1 MAEVD
6 NHILIDQHN
15 PEQMQAFQI
24 VHDTNA
30 SFFLTGRAGA
40 GKTTFL
46 HYIKE
51 NVDKQFIVVAPTG
64 IAAIVA
70 GGVTIHS
77 MFGMPLTPI
86 TKDTQFQINEGKW
99 QVLKRVDT
107 IIIDEIS
114 MVRCDIIDGIDT
126 VLRTAMKN
134 DQPFGGKQMIFS
146 GDLYQLEPVV
156 ERNETELIDF
166 FQSEYGT
173 ITPYFYHAHVFQRI
187 KLPKIEF
194 TKIYRQNDIEFQNML
209 NNIRHGRIYSEEI
222 LKINEIGLK
231 NNECETKE
239 QLILTSRNDTAEHI
253 NQSHLEAIQA
263 PVFTYRG
270 IIEGIFQKNSFPA
283 PEELILKVGTRVMFT
298 HNDTTHKWVNG
309 TVGTIS
315 KLTPQSIS
323 VLLDNDAEVSVNLV
337 EWENI
342 RYKYNRNTRKLEHE
356 VIGTFKQYPLKLAW
370 AITIHKSQGMTF
382 DKLKLDLSTGVF
394 MPGQLYV
401 ALSRVCSLEGLY
413 LTCPIRLHYIMSKP
427 EIDKFLGEYN
437 DIGIISKDIKE
448 YAQYYQALQDKD
460 YDKAAQECNRI
471 MLSTFALRKDIS
483 TLPIDERKKATRANS
498 KLEEK
503 AYYAADRM
511 LAVTYNA
518 QEVMTTTEHIS
529 TIRGNSEEDIFLNAI
544 ICFENGDYEKSLHY
558 IEQEM
563 LLFSNAARW
572 YYLKSLALYAQGK
585 YAEAAIVNESWKND
599 VDVVDARYYYQTA
612 KTDYK
617 LEKPCTQTI
626 IEAVKLEPRY
636 TPFICSLQQMACS
649 CSEQLESN
657 QESIKA
663 AVCAFNANED
673 IETILSEMDEKQYS
687 LFIASLIRNFD
698 NQENNLD

>member
-1 MAEVD
+1 MADVE
-6 NHILIDQHN
+6 NQILIDQHN

-30 SFFLTGRAGA
+30 SFFLTGRAGT

-134 DQPFGGKQMIFS
+134 DLPFGGKQIIFA

-156 ERNETELIDF
+156 ERDEKELIDF

-173 ITPYFYHAHVFQRI
+173 ITPYFYHAHVLQRI

-194 TKIYRQNDIEFQNML
+194 TKIYRQNDTDFQNML
-209 NNIRHGRIYSEEI
+209 NNIRHGCIYSEEI
-222 LKINEIGLK
+222 YKINEIGLR
-231 NNECETKE
+231 NNESETKE
-239 QLILTSRNDTAEHI
+239 QLILTSRNDTAERI

-263 PVFTYRG
+263 AVFTYRG
-270 IIEGIFQKNSFPA
+270 IIEGVFQKNSFPA
-283 PEELILKVGTRVMFT
+283 PEELILKEGTRVMFT
-298 HNDTTHKWVNG
+298 HNDTEHKWVNG

-315 KLTPQSIS
+315 KLTDHSIS
-323 VLLDNDAEVSVNLV
+323 VILDNGIEVSVNRV

-342 RYKYNRNTRKLEHE
+342 RYKYNRATRKLDSE

-413 LTCPIRLHYIMSKP
+413 LTSPIRLHYIMSKP
-427 EIDKFLGEYN
+427 EIDKFLGDYN

-460 YDKAAQECNRI
+460 YDRAAQECNRI
-471 MLSTFALRKDIS
+471 MHSALAARKDIS
-483 TLPIDERKKATRANS
+483 TLPIDERKKATRNNN

-511 LAVTYNA
+511 LSIAYNA
-518 QEVMTTTEHIS
+518 EKVMASTELIS
-529 TIRGNSEEDIFLNAI
+529 TIGGYSEEDNFLNAI
-544 ICFENGDYEKSLHY
+544 ICFENGDYEKSFHY

-585 YAEAAIVNESWKND
+585 YADAAIVNESWKND

-657 QESIKA
+657 QESIKD
-663 AVCAFNANED
+663 AVRAFNANED
-673 IETILSEMDEKQYS
+673 METILPEMDEKQYS
-687 LFIASLIRNFD
+687 LFIASLIRNFET
-698 NQENNLD
+698 QEN

>member
-1 MAEVD
+1 M
-6 NHILIDQHN
+6 
-15 PEQMQAFQI
+15 
-24 VHDTNA
+24 
-30 SFFLTGRAGA
+30 
-40 GKTTFL
+40 
-46 HYIKE
+46 
-51 NVDKQFIVVAPTG
+51 APTG

-99 QVLKRVDT
+99 HVLKRVDT
-107 IIIDEIS
+107 IIVDEIS

-134 DQPFGGKQMIFS
+134 DLPFGGKQIIFS

-156 ERNETELIDF
+156 ERNEKELIDF

-173 ITPYFYHAHVFQRI
+173 ITPYFYHAHVLQRI

-194 TKIYRQNDIEFQNML
+194 TKIYRQNDTDFQNML

-222 LKINEIGLK
+222 NKINEIGLR
-231 NNECETKE
+231 NNESETKE
-239 QLILTSRNDTAEHI
+239 QLILTSRNDTAEYI

-270 IIEGIFQKNSFPA
+270 IIDGVFQKNSFPA
-283 PEELILKVGTRVMFT
+283 PEELILKVDTRVMFT
-298 HNDTTHKWVNG
+298 HNDTEHKWVNG

-315 KLTPQSIS
+315 KLTDHSIS
-323 VLLDNDAEVSVNLV
+323 VILDNGIEVSVNRV

-342 RYKYNRNTRKLEHE
+342 KYKYNRTTRKLESE

-413 LTCPIRLHYIMSKP
+413 LTSPIRLHYIMSKP
-427 EIDKFLGEYN
+427 EIDKFLGDYN

-448 YAQYYQALQDKD
+448 YTLYYQALQDKD
-460 YDKAAQECNRI
+460 YDRAAQECNRI
-471 MLSTFALRKDIS
+471 MHSALAARRDIS
-483 TLPIDERKKATRANS
+483 TLPIDERKNASRANR

-511 LAVTYNA
+511 LSITYNA
-518 QEVMTTTEHIS
+518 EKIMASTEPIS
-529 TIRGNSEEDIFLNAI
+529 TIGGYSEEDNFLNAI
-544 ICFENGDYEKSLHY
+544 ICFENGDYGRVLHY

-563 LLFSNAARW
+563 LLFGNPARW

-585 YAEAAIVNESWKND
+585 YTEAAVVNESWKND

-617 LEKPCTQTI
+617 LDKPCTQTI

-657 QESIKA
+657 QEPIKA
-663 AVCAFNANED
+663 AVRAFNANEN
-673 IETILSEMDEKQYS
+673 IETILSEMDEKRYS
-687 LFIASLIRNFD
+687 LFIASLIRNFE
-698 NQENNLD
+698 NKENNSDEL

>member
-1 MAEVD
+1 MR
-6 NHILIDQHN
+6 
-15 PEQMQAFQI
+15 
-24 VHDTNA
+24 DTNA
-30 SFFLTGRAGA
+30 SFFLTGRAGT

-46 HYIKE
+46 HYIRE
-51 NVDKQFIVVAPTG
+51 HVDKQFIVVAPTG

-99 QVLKRVDT
+99 HVLKRVDT

-134 DQPFGGKQMIFS
+134 DLPFGGKQIIFS

-156 ERNETELIDF
+156 ERNEKELIDF

-173 ITPYFYHAHVFQRI
+173 ITPYFYHAHVLQRI

-194 TKIYRQNDIEFQNML
+194 TKIYRQNDMDFQNML

-222 LKINEIGLK
+222 NKINEIGLK
-231 NNECETKE
+231 NNESETKE
-239 QLILTSRNDTAEHI
+239 QLILTSRNDTAERI

-263 PVFTYRG
+263 AVFTYRG
-270 IIEGIFQKNSFPA
+270 IIEGVFQKNSFPA
-283 PEELILKVGTRVMFT
+283 PEELILKEGTRVMFT
-298 HNDTTHKWVNG
+298 HNDTEHKWVNG

-315 KLTPQSIS
+315 KLTDHSIS
-323 VLLDNDAEVSVNLV
+323 VILDKGIEVSVNRV

-342 RYKYNRNTRKLEHE
+342 RYKYNQTTRKLESE

-413 LTCPIRLHYIMSKP
+413 LTSPIRLHYIMSKP
-427 EIDKFLGEYN
+427 EIDKFLDDYN

-471 MLSTFALRKDIS
+471 MHSALVARKEIS
-483 TLPIDERKKATRANS
+483 TLPIDERKSAARTNS

-511 LAVTYNA
+511 LSIAYTA
-518 QEVMTTTEHIS
+518 KEVMTSTEHIN
-529 TIRGNSEEDIFLNAI
+529 TIVGNSEEDCFLNAV
-544 ICFENGDYEKSLHY
+544 ICFENGEYEKSIHY
-558 IEQEM
+558 IGQVM
-563 LLFSNAARW
+563 QLFGNSARW

-585 YAEAAIVNESWKND
+585 YTEAAVVNESWKND
-599 VDVVDARYYYQTA
+599 VDVVDARYYYLTA
-612 KTDYK
+612 IIDYK
-617 LEKPCTQTI
+617 LGKPCTQTML
-626 IEAVKLEPRY
+626 EAVKLEPRY
-636 TPFICSLQQMACS
+636 TPFIRSLQQMMCAR
-649 CSEQLESN
+649 SEQLACN

-663 AVCAFNANED
+663 TVRAFNVNED

-687 LFIASLIRNFD
+687 LFIASLIRNFE

>member
-1 MAEVD
+1 MAESD
-6 NHILIDQHN
+6 QHILIDKHN
-15 PEQMQAFQI
+15 HEQMQALEI
-24 VHDTNA
+24 VRDTNA
-30 SFFLTGRAGA
+30 SFFLTGRAGT

-46 HYIKE
+46 HYIRE
-51 NVDKQFIVVAPTG
+51 HVDKQFIVLAPTG

-99 QVLKRVDT
+99 HVLKRVDT

-134 DQPFGGKQMIFS
+134 GLPFGGKQIIFS

-156 ERNETELIDF
+156 ERNEKELIDF

-173 ITPYFYHAHVFQRI
+173 ITPYFYHAHVLQRI

-194 TKIYRQNDIEFQNML
+194 TKIYRQNDTDFQNML

-222 LKINEIGLK
+222 NKINEIGLR
-231 NNECETKE
+231 NNESETKE
-239 QLILTSRNDTAEHI
+239 QLILTSRNDTAEYI

-263 PVFTYRG
+263 AVFTYRG
-270 IIEGIFQKNSFPA
+270 IIEGVFQKNSFPA
-283 PEELILKVGTRVMFT
+283 PEELILKEGTRVMFT
-298 HNDTTHKWVNG
+298 HNDTEHKWVNG

-315 KLTPQSIS
+315 KLTDHSIS
-323 VLLDNDAEVSVNLV
+323 VILDKGIEVSVNRV
-337 EWENI
+337 EWENL
-342 RYKYNRNTRKLEHE
+342 RYKYNRATRKLDSE

-413 LTCPIRLHYIMSKP
+413 LTSPIRLHYIMSKP
-427 EIDKFLGEYN
+427 EIDKFLGDYN

-471 MLSTFALRKDIS
+471 MHSALVARKEIS
-483 TLPIDERKKATRANS
+483 TLPIDERKSAARTNS

-511 LAVTYNA
+511 LSIAYNA
-518 QEVMTTTEHIS
+518 KEVMTSSEHIN
-529 TIRGNSEEDIFLNAI
+529 IVVGYSEEDCFLNAV
-544 ICFENGDYEKSLHY
+544 ICFENGEYEKSIHY
-558 IEQEM
+558 IGQVM
-563 LLFSNAARW
+563 QLFSNSARW

-617 LEKPCTQTI
+617 LDKPCTQTML
-626 IEAVKLEPRY
+626 EAVKLEPRY
-636 TPFICSLQQMACS
+636 TPFIRSLQQMMCAR
-649 CSEQLESN
+649 SEQLVCN

-663 AVCAFNANED
+663 AVRAFNANED

-687 LFIASLIRNFD
+687 LFIASLIRNFE

>member
-1 MAEVD
+1 MAEAD
-6 NHILIDQHN
+6 NHILIDEQN
-15 PEQMQAFQI
+15 PAQMQALEI
-24 VHDTNA
+24 VRDTNA
-30 SFFLTGRAGA
+30 SFFLTGRAGT

-46 HYIKE
+46 HYIRE
-51 NVDKQFIVVAPTG
+51 HVDKQFIVVAPTG

-86 TKDTQFQINEGKW
+86 TKDTQFQINEEKW
-99 QVLKRVDT
+99 HVLKRVDT
-107 IIIDEIS
+107 IIVDEIS

-134 DQPFGGKQMIFS
+134 DLPFGGKQIIFS

-156 ERNETELIDF
+156 ERDEKELIDF

-173 ITPYFYHAHVFQRI
+173 ITPYFYHAHVLQRI

-194 TKIYRQNDIEFQNML
+194 TKIYRQNDTDFQNML

-222 LKINEIGLK
+222 YKINEIGLR
-231 NNECETKE
+231 NNESETKE
-239 QLILTSRNDTAEHI
+239 QLILTSRNDTAERI
-253 NQSHLEAIQA
+253 NQSHSEAIQA
-263 PVFTYRG
+263 AVFTYRG
-270 IIEGIFQKNSFPA
+270 IIEGVFQKNSFPA
-283 PEELILKVGTRVMFT
+283 PEELILKEGTRVMFT
-298 HNDTTHKWVNG
+298 HNDTEHKWVNG

-315 KLTPQSIS
+315 KLTDHSIS
-323 VLLDNDAEVSVNLV
+323 VILDNGIEVSVNRV

-342 RYKYNRNTRKLEHE
+342 RYKYNRATRKLDSE

-413 LTCPIRLHYIMSKP
+413 LTSPIRLHYIMSKP
-427 EIDKFLGEYN
+427 EIDKFLGDYN

-460 YDKAAQECNRI
+460 YDRAAQECNRI
-471 MLSTFALRKDIS
+471 MLSTLALRKDIS

-544 ICFENGDYEKSLHY
+544 ICFENGEYEKSVQY
-558 IEQEM
+558 TEQVL
-563 LLFSNAARW
+563 LLFGNSARW
-572 YYLKSLALYAQGK
+572 YYLKSLALYAQEK
-585 YAEAAIVNESWKND
+585 YSDAAIVNESWKND
-599 VDVVDARYYYQTA
+599 VDVWDARYYYQTA
-612 KTDYK
+612 MTEYK
-617 LEKPCTQTI
+617 LGKPSAHI
-626 IEAVKLEPRY
+626 MIEAIKSEPRY
-636 TPFICSLQQMACS
+636 IPFIQSLQKMMYS
-649 CSEQLESN
+649 CSDKLESN
-657 QESIKA
+657 HESINA
-663 AVCAFNANED
+663 AVYAFNTNKD
-673 IETILSEMDEKQYS
+673 MDTILSEMDEKQYS
-687 LFIASLIRNFD
+687 LFINILISHFENQD
-698 NQENNLD
+698 N

>member
-1 MAEVD
+1 MAEAD
-6 NHILIDQHN
+6 HHILIDKHN
-15 PEQMQAFQI
+15 PAQMQALEI
-24 VHDTNA
+24 VRDTNA
-30 SFFLTGRAGA
+30 SFFLTGRAGT

-46 HYIKE
+46 HYIRE
-51 NVDKQFIVVAPTG
+51 HVDKQFIVVAPTG

-99 QVLKRVDT
+99 HVLKRVDT
-107 IIIDEIS
+107 IIVDEIS

-134 DQPFGGKQMIFS
+134 DLPFGGKQIIFS

-156 ERNETELIDF
+156 ERNEKELIDF

-173 ITPYFYHAHVFQRI
+173 ITPYFYHAHVLQRI

-194 TKIYRQNDIEFQNML
+194 TKIYRQNNTDFQNML

-222 LKINEIGLK
+222 NKINEIGLR
-231 NNECETKE
+231 NNESETKE
-239 QLILTSRNDTAEHI
+239 QLILTSRNDTAEYI

-270 IIEGIFQKNSFPA
+270 IIDGVFRKNSFPA

-298 HNDTTHKWVNG
+298 HNDTEYKWVNG
-309 TVGTIS
+309 TLGTICE
-315 KLTPQSIS
+315 LAPHSIM
-323 VLLDNDAEVSVNLV
+323 VLLDSGAKVDVNRV
-337 EWENI
+337 EWQNI
-342 RYKYNRNTRKLEHE
+342 RYKYNQTTRKLESE

-413 LTCPIRLHYIMSKP
+413 LTSPIRLHYIMSKP
-427 EIDKFLGEYN
+427 EIDKFLGDYN

-471 MLSTFALRKDIS
+471 MHSALVARKDIS
-483 TLPIDERKKATRANS
+483 TLPIDERKSAARTNS

-503 AYYAADRM
+503 AYFAADRM
-511 LAVTYNA
+511 LSIAYNA
-518 QEVMTTTEHIS
+518 KEVMTSSEHINTVVGYS
-529 TIRGNSEEDIFLNAI
+529 DEDCFLNAV
-544 ICFENGDYEKSLHY
+544 ICFENGKYEKSIHY
-558 IEQEM
+558 IGQVM
-563 LLFSNAARW
+563 QLFGNSARW

-599 VDVVDARYYYQTA
+599 VDVLDARYYYLTA
-612 KTDYK
+612 IIDYK
-617 LEKPCTQTI
+617 LGKPCTQTML
-626 IEAVKLEPRY
+626 EAVKLEPRY
-636 TPFICSLQQMACS
+636 TPFIRSLQQMMCAR
-649 CSEQLESN
+649 SEQLVCN

-663 AVCAFNANED
+663 AVRAFNANED

-687 LFIASLIRNFD
+687 LFIASLIRNFE

>member
-1 MAEVD
+1 MADVE
-6 NHILIDQHN
+6 NQILIDQHN

-30 SFFLTGRAGA
+30 SFFLTGRAGT

-51 NVDKQFIVVAPTG
+51 NVNKQFIVVAPTG

-413 LTCPIRLHYIMSKP
+413 LTSPIRLHYIMSKP

-471 MLSTFALRKDIS
+471 MLSTLALRTDIS

-518 QEVMTTTEHIS
+518 EKVMASTELVN
-529 TIRGNSEEDIFLNAI
+529 TIVGNSEEDHFLNAI
-544 ICFENGDYEKSLHY
+544 ICFENGNYAKSIHY
-558 IEQEM
+558 IDQVL
-563 LLFSNAARW
+563 LLFGNSARW
-572 YYLKSLALYAQGK
+572 YYLKSLALYAQEK

-599 VDVVDARYYYQTA
+599 VDVLDTRYYYQTA
-612 KTDYK
+612 MTDYK
-617 LEKPCTQTI
+617 LDKPCTQTI
-626 IEAVKLEPRY
+626 IEAIKLEPRY
-636 TPFICSLQQMACS
+636 TPFICSLQQIACS

-663 AVCAFNANED
+663 AVRAFNANED

-687 LFIASLIRNFD
+687 LFIASLIRNFE

>member
-1 MAEVD
+1 MADVE
-6 NHILIDQHN
+6 NQILIDQHN

-30 SFFLTGRAGA
+30 SFFLTGRAGT

-134 DQPFGGKQMIFS
+134 DLPFGGKQIIFS

-156 ERNETELIDF
+156 ERDEKELIDF

-173 ITPYFYHAHVFQRI
+173 ITPYFYHAHVLQRI

-194 TKIYRQNDIEFQNML
+194 TKIYRQNDTDFQNML
-209 NNIRHGRIYSEEI
+209 NNIRHGCIYSEEI
-222 LKINEIGLK
+222 YKINEIGLR
-231 NNECETKE
+231 NNESETKE
-239 QLILTSRNDTAEHI
+239 QLILTSRNDTAERI

-263 PVFTYRG
+263 AVFTYRG
-270 IIEGIFQKNSFPA
+270 IIEGVFQKNSFPA
-283 PEELILKVGTRVMFT
+283 PEELILKEGTRVMFT
-298 HNDTTHKWVNG
+298 HNDTEHKWVNG

-315 KLTPQSIS
+315 KLTDHSIS
-323 VLLDNDAEVSVNLV
+323 VILDNGIEVSVNRV

-342 RYKYNRNTRKLEHE
+342 RYKYNRATRKLDSE

-413 LTCPIRLHYIMSKP
+413 LTSPIRLHYIMSKP
-427 EIDKFLGEYN
+427 EIDKFLGDYN

-460 YDKAAQECNRI
+460 YDRAAQECNRI
-471 MLSTFALRKDIS
+471 MHSALAARKDIS
-483 TLPIDERKKATRANS
+483 TLPIDERKKATRNNN

-511 LAVTYNA
+511 LSIAYNA
-518 QEVMTTTEHIS
+518 EKVMASTELIS
-529 TIRGNSEEDIFLNAI
+529 TIGGYSEEDNFLNAI
-544 ICFENGDYEKSLHY
+544 ICFENGDYEKSFHY

-585 YAEAAIVNESWKND
+585 YADAAIVNESWKND

-657 QESIKA
+657 QESIKD
-663 AVCAFNANED
+663 AVRAFNANED
-673 IETILSEMDEKQYS
+673 METILPEMDEKQYS
-687 LFIASLIRNFD
+687 LFIASLIRNFET
-698 NQENNLD
+698 QEN

>member
-1 MAEVD
+1 MADVE
-6 NHILIDQHN
+6 NQILIDQHN

-30 SFFLTGRAGA
+30 SFFLTGRAGT

-134 DQPFGGKQMIFS
+134 DLPFGGKQIIFA

-156 ERNETELIDF
+156 ERDEKELIDF

-173 ITPYFYHAHVFQRI
+173 ITPYFYHAHVLQRI

-194 TKIYRQNDIEFQNML
+194 TKIYRQNDTDFQNML
-209 NNIRHGRIYSEEI
+209 NNIRHGCIYSEEI
-222 LKINEIGLK
+222 YKINEIGLR
-231 NNECETKE
+231 NNESETKE
-239 QLILTSRNDTAEHI
+239 QLILTSRNDTAERI

-263 PVFTYRG
+263 AVFTYRG
-270 IIEGIFQKNSFPA
+270 IIEGVFQKNSFPA
-283 PEELILKVGTRVMFT
+283 AEELILKEGTRVMFT
-298 HNDTTHKWVNG
+298 HNDTEHKWVNG

-315 KLTPQSIS
+315 KLTDHSIS
-323 VLLDNDAEVSVNLV
+323 VILDNGIEVSVNRV

-342 RYKYNRNTRKLEHE
+342 RYKYNRATRKLDSE

-413 LTCPIRLHYIMSKP
+413 LTSPIRLHYIMSKP
-427 EIDKFLGEYN
+427 EIDKFLGDYN

-460 YDKAAQECNRI
+460 YDRAAQECNRI
-471 MLSTFALRKDIS
+471 MHSALAARKDIS
-483 TLPIDERKKATRANS
+483 TLPIDERKKATRNNN

-511 LAVTYNA
+511 LSIAYNA
-518 QEVMTTTEHIS
+518 EKVMASTELIS
-529 TIRGNSEEDIFLNAI
+529 TIGGYSEEDNFLNAI
-544 ICFENGDYEKSLHY
+544 ICFENGDYEKSFHY

-585 YAEAAIVNESWKND
+585 YADAAIVNESWKND

-657 QESIKA
+657 QESIKD
-663 AVCAFNANED
+663 AVRAFNANED
-673 IETILSEMDEKQYS
+673 METILPEMDEKQYS
-687 LFIASLIRNFD
+687 LFIASLIRNFET
-698 NQENNLD
+698 QEN

>member
-1 MAEVD
+1 MAEAD
-6 NHILIDQHN
+6 HHILIDKHN
-15 PEQMQAFQI
+15 PAQMQALEI
-24 VHDTNA
+24 VRDTNA
-30 SFFLTGRAGA
+30 SFFLTGRAGT

-46 HYIKE
+46 HYIRE
-51 NVDKQFIVVAPTG
+51 HVDKQFIVVAPTG

-99 QVLKRVDT
+99 HVLKRVDT

-134 DQPFGGKQMIFS
+134 DLPFGGKQIIFS

-156 ERNETELIDF
+156 ERNEKELIDF

-173 ITPYFYHAHVFQRI
+173 ITPYFYHAHVLQRI

-194 TKIYRQNDIEFQNML
+194 TKIYRQNDMDFQNML

-222 LKINEIGLK
+222 NKINEIGLK
-231 NNECETKE
+231 NNESETKE
-239 QLILTSRNDTAEHI
+239 QLILTSRNDTAERI

-263 PVFTYRG
+263 AVFTYRG
-270 IIEGIFQKNSFPA
+270 IIEGVFQKNSFPA
-283 PEELILKVGTRVMFT
+283 PEELILKEGTRVMFT
-298 HNDTTHKWVNG
+298 HNDTEHKWVNG

-315 KLTPQSIS
+315 KLTDHSIS
-323 VLLDNDAEVSVNLV
+323 VILDKGIEVSVNRV

-342 RYKYNRNTRKLEHE
+342 RYKYNQTTRKLESE

-413 LTCPIRLHYIMSKP
+413 LTSPIRLHYIMSKP
-427 EIDKFLGEYN
+427 EIDKFLDDYN

-471 MLSTFALRKDIS
+471 MHSALVARKEIS
-483 TLPIDERKKATRANS
+483 TLPIDERKSAARTNS

-511 LAVTYNA
+511 LSIAYTA
-518 QEVMTTTEHIS
+518 KEVMTSTEHIN
-529 TIRGNSEEDIFLNAI
+529 TIVGNSEEDCFLNAV
-544 ICFENGDYEKSLHY
+544 ICFENGEYEKSIHY
-558 IEQEM
+558 IGQVM
-563 LLFSNAARW
+563 QLFGNSARW

-585 YAEAAIVNESWKND
+585 YTEAAVVNESWKND
-599 VDVVDARYYYQTA
+599 VDVVDARYYYLTA
-612 KTDYK
+612 IIDYK
-617 LEKPCTQTI
+617 LGKPCTQTML
-626 IEAVKLEPRY
+626 EAVKLEPRY
-636 TPFICSLQQMACS
+636 TPFIRSLQQMMCAR
-649 CSEQLESN
+649 SEQLACN

-663 AVCAFNANED
+663 TVRAFNVNED

-687 LFIASLIRNFD
+687 LFIASLIRNFE
-698 NQENNLD
+698 NQENNLG

>member
-1 MAEVD
+1 MAEAD
-6 NHILIDQHN
+6 HHILIDKHN
-15 PEQMQAFQI
+15 HEQMQALEI
-24 VHDTNA
+24 VRDTNA
-30 SFFLTGRAGA
+30 SFFLTGRAGT

-46 HYIKE
+46 HYIRE
-51 NVDKQFIVVAPTG
+51 HVDKQFIVLAPTG

-99 QVLKRVDT
+99 HVLKRVDT

-187 KLPKIEF
+187 KLPKIDF
-194 TKIYRQNDIEFQNML
+194 TKIYRQNGIEFQNML

-222 LKINEIGLK
+222 SKINEIGLK

-239 QLILTSRNDTAEHI
+239 QLILTSRNDTAEYI

-337 EWENI
+337 EWENL

-413 LTCPIRLHYIMSKP
+413 LTSPIRLHYIMSKP
-427 EIDKFLGEYN
+427 EIDKFLSDYN
-437 DIGIISKDIKE
+437 DISIISKDIKE

-471 MLSTFALRKDIS
+471 MHSALVARKDIS
-483 TLPIDERKKATRANS
+483 TLPIDERKNVSRVNS

-511 LAVTYNA
+511 LSIAYTA
-518 QEVMTTTEHIS
+518 KEVMTTTEHIN
-529 TIRGNSEEDIFLNAI
+529 TIVGNSEEDRFLNAV
-544 ICFENGDYEKSLHY
+544 ICFENGNYEKSLHY

-599 VDVVDARYYYQTA
+599 VDVLDARYYYLTA
-612 KTDYK
+612 IIDYK
-617 LEKPCTQTI
+617 LGKPCTQTML
-626 IEAVKLEPRY
+626 EAVKLEPRY
-636 TPFICSLQQMACS
+636 TPFIRSLQQMMCAR
-649 CSEQLESN
+649 SEQLESN

-663 AVCAFNANED
+663 AVRAFNANEN

-687 LFIASLIRNFD
+687 LFIASLIRNFE

>member
-1 MAEVD
+1 MAETD
-6 NHILIDQHN
+6 NHILIDKHN
-15 PEQMQAFQI
+15 HEQMQALEI
-24 VHDTNA
+24 VRDTNA
-30 SFFLTGRAGA
+30 SFFLTGRAGT

-46 HYIKE
+46 HYIRKY
-51 NVDKQFIVVAPTG
+51 VDKQFIVVAPTG

-99 QVLKRVDT
+99 HVLKRVDT
-107 IIIDEIS
+107 IIVDEIS

-134 DQPFGGKQMIFS
+134 DLPFGGKQIIFS

-156 ERNETELIDF
+156 ERNEKELIDF

-173 ITPYFYHAHVFQRI
+173 ITPYFYHAHVLQRI

-194 TKIYRQNDIEFQNML
+194 TKIYRQNDTDFQNML
-209 NNIRHGRIYSEEI
+209 NNIRHGHIYSEEI
-222 LKINEIGLK
+222 LKINEIGLR
-231 NNECETKE
+231 NDESDTQE
-239 QLILTSRNDTAEHI
+239 QLILTSRNDTADRI
-253 NQSHLEAIQA
+253 NQSHLDAIEA
-263 PVFTYRG
+263 PVFTYNG

-283 PEELILKVGTRVMFT
+283 PEKLILKEGTRVMFT
-298 HNDTTHKWVNG
+298 HNDTARKWVNG
-309 TVGTIS
+309 TLGTICE
-315 KLTPQSIS
+315 LTPHSIM
-323 VLLDNDAEVSVNLV
+323 VLLDSGVKVDVNRE

-342 RYKYNRNTRKLEHE
+342 RYKYNRSTRKLEYE
-356 VIGTFKQYPLKLAW
+356 VIGTFKQYPLKFAW

-413 LTCPIRLHYIMSKP
+413 LTSPIRLHYIMSKP
-427 EIDKFLGEYN
+427 EIDKFLGDYN

-448 YAQYYQALQDKD
+448 YAQYYQALQDKE
-460 YDKAAQECNRI
+460 YDKAAHECNRI
-471 MLSTFALRKDIS
+471 MHSALVARKDIS
-483 TLPIDERKKATRANS
+483 TLPIDERKSAACTNS

-503 AYYAADRM
+503 AYFAADRM
-511 LAVTYNA
+511 LSIAYNA
-518 QEVMTTTEHIS
+518 KEVMTSSEHIN
-529 TIRGNSEEDIFLNAI
+529 TIVGYSEEDCFLNAV
-544 ICFENGDYEKSLHY
+544 ICFENGEYEKSIHY
-558 IEQEM
+558 IGQVM
-563 LLFSNAARW
+563 QLFGNSARW

-617 LEKPCTQTI
+617 LGKPCTQTML
-626 IEAVKLEPRY
+626 ETVKLEPRY
-636 TPFICSLQQMACS
+636 TPFIRSLQQMMCAR
-649 CSEQLESN
+649 SEQLVCN

-663 AVCAFNANED
+663 AVRAFNANED

-687 LFIASLIRNFD
+687 LFIASLIRNF
-698 NQENNLD
+698 ENKENH

>member
-1 MAEVD
+1 MADVE
-6 NHILIDQHN
+6 NQILIDQHN

-30 SFFLTGRAGA
+30 SFFLTGRAGT

-86 TKDTQFQINEGKW
+86 TKDTQFQINEGQW

-134 DQPFGGKQMIFS
+134 DLPFGGKQIIFA

-156 ERNETELIDF
+156 ERDEKELIDF

-173 ITPYFYHAHVFQRI
+173 ITPYFYHAHVLQRI

-194 TKIYRQNDIEFQNML
+194 TKIYRQNDTDFQNML
-209 NNIRHGRIYSEEI
+209 NNIRHGCIYSEEI
-222 LKINEIGLK
+222 YKINEIGLR
-231 NNECETKE
+231 NNESETKE
-239 QLILTSRNDTAEHI
+239 QLILTSRNDTAERI

-263 PVFTYRG
+263 AVFTYRG
-270 IIEGIFQKNSFPA
+270 IIEGVFQKNSFPA
-283 PEELILKVGTRVMFT
+283 PEELILKEGTRVMFT
-298 HNDTTHKWVNG
+298 HNDTEHKWVNG

-315 KLTPQSIS
+315 KLTDHSIS
-323 VLLDNDAEVSVNLV
+323 VILDNGIEVSVNRV

-342 RYKYNRNTRKLEHE
+342 RYKYNRATRKLDSE

-413 LTCPIRLHYIMSKP
+413 LTSPIRLHYIMSKP
-427 EIDKFLGEYN
+427 EIDKFLGDYN

-460 YDKAAQECNRI
+460 YDRAAQECNRI
-471 MLSTFALRKDIS
+471 MHSALAARKDIS
-483 TLPIDERKKATRANS
+483 TLPIDERKKATRNNN

-511 LAVTYNA
+511 LSIAYNA
-518 QEVMTTTEHIS
+518 EKVMASTELIS
-529 TIRGNSEEDIFLNAI
+529 TIGGYSEEDNFLNAI
-544 ICFENGDYEKSLHY
+544 ICFENGDYEKSFHY

-572 YYLKSLALYAQGK
+572 YYLST
-585 YAEAAIVNESWKND
+585 S
-599 VDVVDARYYYQTA
+599 
-612 KTDYK
+612 
-617 LEKPCTQTI
+617 
-626 IEAVKLEPRY
+626 
-636 TPFICSLQQMACS
+636 S
-649 CSEQLESN
+649 
-657 QESIKA
+657 A
-663 AVCAFNANED
+663 AVD
-673 IETILSEMDEKQYS
+673 
-687 LFIASLIRNFD
+687 
-698 NQENNLD
+698 

>member
-1 MAEVD
+1 MAEAD
-6 NHILIDQHN
+6 NHILIDEQN
-15 PEQMQAFQI
+15 PAQMQALEI
-24 VHDTNA
+24 VRDTNA
-30 SFFLTGRAGA
+30 SFFLTGRAGT

-51 NVDKQFIVVAPTG
+51 DVNKQFIVVAPTG

-134 DQPFGGKQMIFS
+134 DLPFGGKQIIFA

-156 ERNETELIDF
+156 ERDEKELIDF

-173 ITPYFYHAHVFQRI
+173 ITPYFYHAHVLQRI

-194 TKIYRQNDIEFQNML
+194 TKIYRQNDTDFQNML
-209 NNIRHGRIYSEEI
+209 NNIRHGCIYSEEI
-222 LKINEIGLK
+222 YKINEIGLR
-231 NNECETKE
+231 NNESETKE
-239 QLILTSRNDTAEHI
+239 QLILTSRNDTAERI

-263 PVFTYRG
+263 AVFTYRG
-270 IIEGIFQKNSFPA
+270 IIEGVFQKNSFPA
-283 PEELILKVGTRVMFT
+283 AEELILKEGTRVMFT
-298 HNDTTHKWVNG
+298 HNDTEHKWVNG

-315 KLTPQSIS
+315 KLTDHSIS
-323 VLLDNDAEVSVNLV
+323 VILDNGIEVSVNRV

-342 RYKYNRNTRKLEHE
+342 RYKYNRATRKLDSE

-413 LTCPIRLHYIMSKP
+413 LTSPIRLHYIMSKP
-427 EIDKFLGEYN
+427 EIDKFLGDYN

-460 YDKAAQECNRI
+460 YDRAAQECNRI
-471 MLSTFALRKDIS
+471 MHSALAARKDIS
-483 TLPIDERKKATRANS
+483 TLPIDERKKATRNNN

-511 LAVTYNA
+511 LSIAYNA
-518 QEVMTTTEHIS
+518 EKVMASTELIS
-529 TIRGNSEEDIFLNAI
+529 TIGGYSEEDNFLNAI
-544 ICFENGDYEKSLHY
+544 ICFENGDYEKSFHY

-585 YAEAAIVNESWKND
+585 YADAAIVNESWKND

-657 QESIKA
+657 QESIKD
-663 AVCAFNANED
+663 AVRAFNANED
-673 IETILSEMDEKQYS
+673 METILPEMDEKQYS
-687 LFIASLIRNFD
+687 LFIASLIRNFET
-698 NQENNLD
+698 QEN

>member
-1 MAEVD
+1 MADVE
-6 NHILIDQHN
+6 NQILIDQHN

-30 SFFLTGRAGA
+30 SFFLTGRAGT

-134 DQPFGGKQMIFS
+134 DLPFGGKQIIFA

-156 ERNETELIDF
+156 ERDEKELIDF

-173 ITPYFYHAHVFQRI
+173 ITPYFYHAHVLQRI

-194 TKIYRQNDIEFQNML
+194 TKIYRQNDTDFQNML
-209 NNIRHGRIYSEEI
+209 NNIRHGCIYSEEI
-222 LKINEIGLK
+222 YKINEIGLR
-231 NNECETKE
+231 NNESETKE
-239 QLILTSRNDTAEHI
+239 QLILTSRNDTAERI

-263 PVFTYRG
+263 AVFTYRG
-270 IIEGIFQKNSFPA
+270 IIEGVFQKNSFPA
-283 PEELILKVGTRVMFT
+283 PEELILKEGTRVMFT
-298 HNDTTHKWVNG
+298 HNDTEHKWVNG

-315 KLTPQSIS
+315 KLTDHSIS
-323 VLLDNDAEVSVNLV
+323 VILDNGIEVSVNRV

-342 RYKYNRNTRKLEHE
+342 RYKYNRATRKLDSE

-413 LTCPIRLHYIMSKP
+413 LTSPIRLHYIMSKP
-427 EIDKFLGEYN
+427 EIDKFLGDYN

-460 YDKAAQECNRI
+460 YDRAAQECNRI
-471 MLSTFALRKDIS
+471 MHSALAARKDIS
-483 TLPIDERKKATRANS
+483 TLPIDERKKATRNNN

-511 LAVTYNA
+511 LSIAYNA
-518 QEVMTTTEHIS
+518 EKVMASTELIS
-529 TIRGNSEEDIFLNAI
+529 TIGGYSEEDNFLNAI
-544 ICFENGDYEKSLHY
+544 ICFENGDYEKSFHY

-563 LLFSNAARW
+563 LLFSNAARR

-585 YAEAAIVNESWKND
+585 YADAAIVNESWKND

-657 QESIKA
+657 QESIKD
-663 AVCAFNANED
+663 AVRAFNANED
-673 IETILSEMDEKQYS
+673 METILPEMDEKQYS
-687 LFIASLIRNFD
+687 LFIASLIRNFET
-698 NQENNLD
+698 QEN

>member
-1 MAEVD
+1 MAEAD
-6 NHILIDQHN
+6 NHILIDKHN
-15 PEQMQAFQI
+15 PAQMQALEI
-24 VHDTNA
+24 VRETNA
-30 SFFLTGRAGA
+30 SFFLTGRAGT

-46 HYIKE
+46 HYIRE
-51 NVDKQFIVVAPTG
+51 HVDKQFIVVAPTG
-64 IAAIVA
+64 IAAIVV

-99 QVLKRVDT
+99 HVLKRVDT

-134 DQPFGGKQMIFS
+134 DLPFGGKQIIFS

-156 ERNETELIDF
+156 ERNEKELIDF

-173 ITPYFYHAHVFQRI
+173 ITPYFYHAHVLQRI

-194 TKIYRQNDIEFQNML
+194 TKIYRQNDTDFQNML

-222 LKINEIGLK
+222 NKINEIGLK
-231 NNECETKE
+231 NNEIETKE
-239 QLILTSRNDTAEHI
+239 QLILTSRNDTAEYI

-270 IIEGIFQKNSFPA
+270 IIDGVFQKNSFPT
-283 PEELILKVGTRVMFT
+283 PEELILKVDTRVMFT
-298 HNDTTHKWVNG
+298 HNDTEHKWVNG

-315 KLTPQSIS
+315 KLTDHSIS
-323 VLLDNDAEVSVNLV
+323 VILDNGIEVSVNRV
-337 EWENI
+337 KWENI
-342 RYKYNRNTRKLEHE
+342 KYKYNRTTRKLESE

-413 LTCPIRLHYIMSKP
+413 LTSPIRLHYIMSKP
-427 EIDKFLGEYN
+427 EIDKFLGDYN

-448 YAQYYQALQDKD
+448 YALYYQALQDKD
-460 YDKAAQECNRI
+460 YDRAAQECNRI
-471 MLSTFALRKDIS
+471 MNSALAARKDIS
-483 TLPIDERKKATRANS
+483 TLPIDERKKATRNNN

-511 LAVTYNA
+511 LSVAYNA
-518 QEVMTTTEHIS
+518 EKVMASTEPIS
-529 TIRGNSEEDIFLNAI
+529 TIGGYSEEDNFLNAI

-599 VDVVDARYYYQTA
+599 VDVLDARYYYLTA
-612 KTDYK
+612 IIDYK
-617 LEKPCTQTI
+617 LGKPCTQTML
-626 IEAVKLEPRY
+626 EAVKLEPRY
-636 TPFICSLQQMACS
+636 TPFIRSLQQMMCAR
-649 CSEQLESN
+649 SEQLVCN

-663 AVCAFNANED
+663 AVRAFNANED

-687 LFIASLIRNFD
+687 LFIASLIRNFE

>member
-1 MAEVD
+1 
-6 NHILIDQHN
+6 
-15 PEQMQAFQI
+15 
-24 VHDTNA
+24 
-30 SFFLTGRAGA
+30 
-40 GKTTFL
+40 
-46 HYIKE
+46 
-51 NVDKQFIVVAPTG
+51 
-64 IAAIVA
+64 
-70 GGVTIHS
+70 
-77 MFGMPLTPI
+77 
-86 TKDTQFQINEGKW
+86 
-99 QVLKRVDT
+99 
-107 IIIDEIS
+107 
-114 MVRCDIIDGIDT
+114 
-126 VLRTAMKN
+126 
-134 DQPFGGKQMIFS
+134 MIFS

-323 VLLDNDAEVSVNLV
+323 VLLDNNAEVSVNLV

-413 LTCPIRLHYIMSKP
+413 LTYPIRLHYIMSKP

-471 MLSTFALRKDIS
+471 MLSTLALRKDIS

-518 QEVMTTTEHIS
+518 QEVMTTTEPVN
-529 TIRGNSEEDIFLNAI
+529 TIVGMREI
-544 ICFENGDYEKSLHY
+544 EKLSGCGLDGFSLLPRKDA
-558 IEQEM
+558 QE
-563 LLFSNAARW
+563 
-572 YYLKSLALYAQGK
+572 K

-599 VDVVDARYYYQTA
+599 VDVLDTRYYYQTA
-612 KTDYK
+612 MTDYK
-617 LEKPCTQTI
+617 LGKPSAQI
-626 IEAVKLEPRY
+626 MIEAIKSEPRY
-636 TPFICSLQQMACS
+636 IPFVHAIQQMMYS
-649 CSEQLESN
+649 CSENLN
-657 QESIKA
+657 CTHESIKA
-663 AVCAFNANED
+663 VVATFNANVPIEPFLSHMED
-673 IETILSEMDEKQYS
+673 KEYS
-687 LFIASLIRNFD
+687 LFVATLIRHFED
-698 NQENNLD
+698 QNN

>member
-1 MAEVD
+1 MAEAD
-6 NHILIDQHN
+6 NHILIDEQN
-15 PEQMQAFQI
+15 PAQMQALEI
-24 VHDTNA
+24 VRDTNA
-30 SFFLTGRAGA
+30 SFFLTGRAGT

-51 NVDKQFIVVAPTG
+51 DVNKQFIVVAPTG

-99 QVLKRVDT
+99 HVLKRVDT
-107 IIIDEIS
+107 IIVDEIS

-134 DQPFGGKQMIFS
+134 DLPFGGKQIIFS

-156 ERNETELIDF
+156 ERDEKELIDF

-173 ITPYFYHAHVFQRI
+173 ITPYFYHAHVLQRI

-194 TKIYRQNDIEFQNML
+194 TKIYRQNDTDFQNML

-222 LKINEIGLK
+222 YKINEIGLR
-231 NNECETKE
+231 NNESETKE
-239 QLILTSRNDTAEHI
+239 QLILTSRNDTAERI

-263 PVFTYRG
+263 AVFTYRG
-270 IIEGIFQKNSFPA
+270 TVEGVFQKNSFPA

-298 HNDTTHKWVNG
+298 HNDTEHKWVNG

-315 KLTPQSIS
+315 KLTDHSIS
-323 VLLDNDAEVSVNLV
+323 VILDNGIEVSVNRV

-342 RYKYNRNTRKLEHE
+342 KYKYNRTTRKLESE

-382 DKLKLDLSTGVF
+382 DKLKLDLSMGVF

-413 LTCPIRLHYIMSKP
+413 LTSPIRLHYIMSKP

-471 MLSTFALRKDIS
+471 MLSTLALRTDIS

-518 QEVMTTTEHIS
+518 EKVMASTELVN
-529 TIRGNSEEDIFLNAI
+529 TIVGNSEEDHFLNAI
-544 ICFENGDYEKSLHY
+544 ICFENGNYAKSIHY
-558 IEQEM
+558 IDQVL
-563 LLFSNAARW
+563 LLFGNSARW
-572 YYLKSLALYAQGK
+572 YYLKSLVLYAQEK

-599 VDVVDARYYYQTA
+599 VDVLDTRYYYQTA
-612 KTDYK
+612 MTDYK
-617 LEKPCTQTI
+617 LDKPCTQTI

-663 AVCAFNANED
+663 AVRAFNANED

-687 LFIASLIRNFD
+687 LFIASLIRNFE

>member
-1 MAEVD
+1 MAEAD
-6 NHILIDQHN
+6 HHILIDKHN
-15 PEQMQAFQI
+15 HEQMQALEI
-24 VHDTNA
+24 VRETNA
-30 SFFLTGRAGA
+30 SFFLTGRAGT

-46 HYIKE
+46 HYIRE
-51 NVDKQFIVVAPTG
+51 HVDKQFIVVAPTG
-64 IAAIVA
+64 IAAIVV

-194 TKIYRQNDIEFQNML
+194 TKIYRQNGIEFQNML

-222 LKINEIGLK
+222 SKINEIGLK

-337 EWENI
+337 EWENL

-413 LTCPIRLHYIMSKP
+413 LTSPIRLHYIMSKP
-427 EIDKFLGEYN
+427 EIDKFLGDYN

-471 MLSTFALRKDIS
+471 MHSALVARKEIP
-483 TLPIDERKKATRANS
+483 TLPIDERKSAARTNS

-511 LAVTYNA
+511 LSIAYTA
-518 QEVMTTTEHIS
+518 KEVMTSTEHIN
-529 TIRGNSEEDIFLNAI
+529 TIVGNSEEDRFLNAV
-544 ICFENGDYEKSLHY
+544 ICFENGEYEKSIHY
-558 IEQEM
+558 IGQVM
-563 LLFSNAARW
+563 QLFGNSARW

-599 VDVVDARYYYQTA
+599 VYVLDARYYYLTA
-612 KTDYK
+612 IIDYK
-617 LEKPCTQTI
+617 LGKPCTQTML
-626 IEAVKLEPRY
+626 EAVKLEPRY
-636 TPFICSLQQMACS
+636 TPFIRSLQQMMCAR
-649 CSEQLESN
+649 SEQLVCN

-663 AVCAFNANED
+663 AVRAFNANED
-673 IETILSEMDEKQYS
+673 IEMILSEMDEKQYS
-687 LFIASLIRNFD
+687 LFIASLIRNFE

>member
-1 MAEVD
+1 MAEAD
-6 NHILIDQHN
+6 NHILIDKHN
-15 PEQMQAFQI
+15 PAQMQALEI
-24 VHDTNA
+24 VRETNA
-30 SFFLTGRAGA
+30 SFFLTGRAGT

-46 HYIKE
+46 HYIRE
-51 NVDKQFIVVAPTG
+51 HVDKQFIVVAPTG
-64 IAAIVA
+64 IAAIVV

-99 QVLKRVDT
+99 HVLKRVDT

-134 DQPFGGKQMIFS
+134 DLPFGGKQIIFS

-156 ERNETELIDF
+156 ERNEKELIDF

-173 ITPYFYHAHVFQRI
+173 ITPYFYHAHVLQRI

-194 TKIYRQNDIEFQNML
+194 TKIYRQNDTDFQNML

-222 LKINEIGLK
+222 NKINEIGLK
-231 NNECETKE
+231 NNEIETKE
-239 QLILTSRNDTAEHI
+239 QLILTSRNDTAEYI

-270 IIEGIFQKNSFPA
+270 IIDGVFQKNSFPT
-283 PEELILKVGTRVMFT
+283 PEELILKVDTRVMFT
-298 HNDTTHKWVNG
+298 HNDTEHKWVNG
-309 TVGTIS
+309 TEGTIS
-315 KLTPQSIS
+315 KLTDHSIS
-323 VLLDNDAEVSVNLV
+323 VILDNGIEVSVNRV
-337 EWENI
+337 KWENI
-342 RYKYNRNTRKLEHE
+342 KYKYNRTTRKLESE

-413 LTCPIRLHYIMSKP
+413 LTSPIRLHYIMSKP
-427 EIDKFLGEYN
+427 EIDKFLGDYN

-448 YAQYYQALQDKD
+448 YALYYQALQDKD
-460 YDKAAQECNRI
+460 YDRAAQECNRI
-471 MLSTFALRKDIS
+471 MNSALAARKDIS
-483 TLPIDERKKATRANS
+483 TLPIDERKKATRNNN

-511 LAVTYNA
+511 LSVAYNA
-518 QEVMTTTEHIS
+518 EKVMASTEPIS
-529 TIRGNSEEDIFLNAI
+529 TIGGYSEEDNFLNAI

-599 VDVVDARYYYQTA
+599 VDVLDARYYYLTA
-612 KTDYK
+612 IIDYK
-617 LEKPCTQTI
+617 LGKPCTQTML
-626 IEAVKLEPRY
+626 EAVKLEPRY
-636 TPFICSLQQMACS
+636 TPFIRSLQQMMCAR
-649 CSEQLESN
+649 SEQLVCN

-663 AVCAFNANED
+663 AVRAFNANED

-687 LFIASLIRNFD
+687 LFIASLIRNFE